1 MARLDPR
8 LWGERQTID
17 LKGDWPILSEE
28 ERRRKADEMIAMIRE
43 MQTPLQ
49 PPPLVYRPQ
58 EAPDDDEP
66 PTGGYHEP
74 RLTAPR
80 FLNREYRRLIALDN
94 AGMAAAGK
102 GEGSLAHPPPINDG
116 STGGFWL
123 LALGCDHTGAFG
135 ASRVPADLL
144 EQIIEIDSTRE
155 LRLYE
160 DLLAPL
166 EARGLDDVCGISP
179 GFSALRS

>member
-1 MARLDPR
+1 LTSLTMRPATTSKTRRPRKPEFNRENVHRAKLRVEERHWQMARLDPR

-66 PTGGYHEP
+66 PTGG
-74 RLTAPR
+74 
-80 FLNREYRRLIALDN
+80 I
-94 AGMAAAGK
+94 G
-102 GEGSLAHPPPINDG
+102 
-116 STGGFWL
+116 
-123 LALGCDHTGAFG
+123 
-135 ASRVPADLL
+135 VP
-144 EQIIEIDSTRE
+144 
-155 LRLYE
+155 
-160 DLLAPL
+160 
-166 EARGLDDVCGISP
+166 
-179 GFSALRS
+179 